1 MFKLLTI
8 IAIISSLINMMIR
21 LYMEEFD
28 VALMAFCIAFL
39 SGVIYYLAGNKTK
52 RI

>member
-1 MFKLLTI
+1 MFRLLTI
-8 IAIISSLINMMIR
+8 IAIIASLINMMIR

-39 SGVIYYLAGNKTK
+39 SGVIYYLSENKTK
-52 RI
+52 